1 MWDSSPIMAA
11 AEVTVY
17 LTDWCPYCAK
27 AKAHLARKNVQFTE
41 VDVDGRPDLRSWL
54 VSASGQ
60 RTVPQIFI
68 NNGSIGGYSDLM
80 MLEGGGELDRLL
92 AQAKPTDL
100 PALPR

>member
-1 MWDSSPIMAA
+1 MAA

-27 AKAHLARKNVQFTE
+27 AKAHLAKKNVRFTE
-41 VDVDGRPDLRSWL
+41 VNVDDRPDLRSWL
-54 VSASGQ
+54 LQASSK

-68 NNGSIGGYSDLM
+68 NNESIGGYSDMM

-92 AQAKPTDL
+92 EQAKPANL

>member
-1 MWDSSPIMAA
+1 MVA
-11 AEVTVY
+11 AEVTIY
-17 LTDWCPYCAK
+17 LTDWCPYCAR
-27 AKAHLARKNVQFTE
+27 AKEHLARKKVRFTE
-41 VDVDGRPDLRSWL
+41 VNVEDRPDLRKWL

-68 NNGSIGGYSDLM
+68 NNESIGGYSDMM

-92 AQAKPTDL
+92 SKARPENL